1 MDYKENRSGANL
13 AKGDVAVFFFMGKVP
28 KGNRVGVVEHQFSR
42 MKIDVM
48 LGEILLPLPLIA
60 LETHGATTFEDIQL
74 YI

>member
-13 AKGDVAVFFFMGKVP
+13 AKGDVAGFFFMGKVP
-28 KGNRVGVVEHQFSR
+28 NGNRVGVVEHQFGR